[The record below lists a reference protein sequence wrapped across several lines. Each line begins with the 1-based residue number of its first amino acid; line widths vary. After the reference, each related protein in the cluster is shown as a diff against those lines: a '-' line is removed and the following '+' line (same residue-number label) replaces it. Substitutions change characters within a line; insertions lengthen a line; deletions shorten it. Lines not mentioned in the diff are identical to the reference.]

1 MQDLLHRREPA
12 LSEVGGV
19 PAARTAGTP
28 HAFEAG
34 GLRLAFVPEDESLFL
49 LDDIGWDG
57 LALLLGGSGERRVR
71 RELALR
77 HGPGPAEACLREL
90 REAGLIPGA
99 TEAGVPSG
107 PEDWLPSAAGRPL
120 LRALCLNVA
129 HDCDLAC
136 RYCFAG
142 RGGFGRKRRLM
153 SPDTAQAAVELLLA
167 ASGDIDSCEI
177 DFFGGE
183 PLLNLDVIRAVVD
196 YARRRGPE
204 SGKRFGFTVTT
215 NAAALGFK
223 EASYLDETM
232 ENVVLSLDGRPEVH
246 NRMRPTPDGGP
257 SHGVVL
263 ENVKRF
269 VEMRYDRDY
278 WVRGTYTAFNLD
290 FTEDVRYLADQGFT
304 HISLEPAVGGPVGA
318 GLWGLGPEHVER
330 AAAEYLRLAEFLH
343 ERAAA
348 GHPVQFFHFIAEPE
362 AGPCYAKRVRGC
374 GAGREYMAVTPE
386 GDVYPCHQFVAWDEY
401 RTGRLDELRAG
412 VFAGPARLKSAGEVG
427 VPGEKS
433 TEVGRLWLGSKEICQ
448 GCWARYRC
456 SGGCHANA
464 LGATGDIR
472 RPDPLGC
479 ALLKARLEAA
489 LYLEALQRGRVPASP
504 DGLSQVSQ

>member
-1 MQDLLHRREPA
+1 
-12 LSEVGGV
+12 
-19 PAARTAGTP
+19 
-28 HAFEAG
+28 
-34 GLRLAFVPEDESLFL
+34 
-49 LDDIGWDG
+49 
-57 LALLLGGSGERRVR
+57 
-71 RELALR
+71 
-77 HGPGPAEACLREL
+77 
-90 REAGLIPGA
+90 
-99 TEAGVPSG
+99 
-107 PEDWLPSAAGRPL
+107 
-120 LRALCLNVA
+120 
-129 HDCDLAC
+129 
-136 RYCFAG
+136 
-142 RGGFGRKRRLM
+142 
-153 SPDTAQAAVELLLA
+153 
-167 ASGDIDSCEI
+167 
-177 DFFGGE
+177 
-183 PLLNLDVIRAVVD
+183 
-196 YARRRGPE
+196 
-204 SGKRFGFTVTT
+204 
-215 NAAALGFK
+215 
-223 EASYLDETM
+223 
-232 ENVVLSLDGRPEVH
+232 
-246 NRMRPTPDGGP
+246 
-257 SHGVVL
+257 
-263 ENVKRF
+263 
-269 VEMRYDRDY
+269 
-278 WVRGTYTAFNLD
+278 
-290 FTEDVRYLADQGFT
+290 
-304 HISLEPAVGGPVGA
+304 
-318 GLWGLGPEHVER
+318 VER